1 MVVALTDPAAAVARY
16 AGRLHRVAGEGHHVA
31 SPLGAWLLLALC
43 GPASSGELRDRLA
56 EVVGCDLDQAA
67 AMAGALLSEPHSA
80 VAAAAGVW
88 PRGGVSGGP
97 LGRWLAGLPRGGHR

>member
-1 MVVALTDPAAAVARY
+1 MVLALTDTAAAVARY

-43 GPASSGELRDRLA
+43 GPASGGQARDRLA
-56 EVVGCDLDQAA
+56 EVVGGDLDQAA
-67 AMAGALLSEPHSA
+67 AVAGALLSVPHPA

-88 PRGGVSGGP
+88 RRGSVSSGP
-97 LGRWLAGLPRGGHR
+97 LGRWLAG